1 MFIDLAYYWIEKAN
15 IFLELNFEAGK
26 KSFFSKQDKPCD
38 MFEGK
43 IYEVTPEFMKGFG
56 KSKKK

>member
-1 MFIDLAYYWIEKAN
+1 M
-15 IFLELNFEAGK
+15 ELNFEAGK

-38 MFEGK
+38 LFEGK
-43 IYEVTPEFMKGFG
+43 IYEVTPEFIKGIA